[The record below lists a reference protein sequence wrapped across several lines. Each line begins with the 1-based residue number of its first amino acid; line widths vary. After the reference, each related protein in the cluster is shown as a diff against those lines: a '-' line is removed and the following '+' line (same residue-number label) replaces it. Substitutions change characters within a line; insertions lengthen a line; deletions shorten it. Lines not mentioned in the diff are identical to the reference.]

1 MKSKLR
7 IKVSRSISR
16 LGLNLLFPIFF
27 FFGIGTSS
35 IDPLI
40 PIISNELGRGYS
52 LIGIILFVGLFFLL
66 VSNIVVGRLCDKY
79 DIKKI
84 LAISLILIIIS
95 SLTFGTYINL
105 IIFILFIIIIRI
117 GYGGLDTFVYA
128 YVCKFFYKERSQIFV
143 KLNLLREH
151 CFREFSHC

>member
-7 IKVSRSISR
+7 IKVSRLIPR
-16 LGLNLLFPIFF
+16 LDLNLLFLTFF

-40 PIISNELGRGYS
+40 PIISNELGRGYG

-66 VSNIVVGRLCDKY
+66 VSNIIVGRLCDKY

-84 LAISLILIIIS
+84 LVISFILIIVS
-95 SLTFGTYINL
+95 SSVFGTYINL

-117 GYGGLDTFVYA
+117 GYGGLDTSVYA

-143 KLNLLREH
+143 KLNLLREY
-151 CFREFSHC
+151 CFREFSRC